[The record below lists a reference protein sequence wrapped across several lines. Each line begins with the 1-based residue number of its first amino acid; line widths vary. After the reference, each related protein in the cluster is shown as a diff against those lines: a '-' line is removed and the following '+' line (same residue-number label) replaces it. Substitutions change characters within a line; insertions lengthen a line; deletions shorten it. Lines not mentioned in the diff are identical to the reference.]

1 MAYPLRVHRTDQE
14 RWPQARFSERE
25 WPPRSA
31 CIFMGQV
38 QTHTAAG
45 NLAHIPELANRCWY
59 LTTAEFQIQPAK
71 EAEPGISSPQ
81 TATAPTHCI
90 QGPCRLSVECL
101 HPQARVGDRLLGSCQ
116 ARVGMDAT
124 RLPLPRCRS
133 MAPNLAIPTPRPSLE
148 GRVAVVTGG
157 DEGKAR

>member
-38 QTHTAAG
+38 QTHTAAR
-45 NLAHIPELANRCWY
+45 NLAHIPELTGADTWPQQSSESSQPRKLSQAY
-59 LTTAEFQIQPAK
+59 LLPK
-71 EAEPGISSPQ
+71 GYRSNP
-81 TATAPTHCI
+81 
-90 QGPCRLSVECL
+90 L
-101 HPQARVGDRLLGSCQ
+101 HPRPLQAQRGVSASQAGVGDRLLGSCQ

-124 RLPLPRCRS
+124 RLPLPRCRRW
-133 MAPNLAIPTPRPSLE
+133 PQILPFLHPGPLW
-148 GRVAVVTGG
+148 
-157 DEGKAR
+157 KAGWQ